1 MKAHLIFI
9 LLLLPLLLAAKS
21 DPYEKVA
28 PADRASVETGLQRYI
43 KDQIGR
49 NWADL
54 YEIAVPGYAIQ
65 GDYDD
70 LTGKREPF
78 LSKDG
83 FVQAE
88 ENQLANGTLPLM
100 KSFDVVSTAPVE
112 GGYEVRGCS
121 KAQRESF
128 KFKGILRFNAY
139 VSKGQ
144 IRFGAWSFVYAMP
157 HSCPQTVD
165 GY

>member
-1 MKAHLIFI
+1 MKARRIFI

-28 PADRASVETGLQRYI
+28 PADRVSVETGLQRYV

-49 NWADL
+49 KWADL
-54 YEIAVPGYAIQ
+54 YEIAVPGYAVQ

-70 LTGKREPF
+70 PTGKREPF
-78 LSKDG
+78 LSKDA
-83 FVQAE
+83 FVHAE
-88 ENQLANGTLPLM
+88 RDKLADGILPLM
-100 KSFDVVSTAPVE
+100 TSFKLVSIAPVE

-121 KAQRESF
+121 KSKRESF
-128 KFKGILRFNAY
+128 NFKGIVRFAAY
-139 VSKGQ
+139 VVKGQ

-157 HSCPQTVD
+157 HSCTQTED